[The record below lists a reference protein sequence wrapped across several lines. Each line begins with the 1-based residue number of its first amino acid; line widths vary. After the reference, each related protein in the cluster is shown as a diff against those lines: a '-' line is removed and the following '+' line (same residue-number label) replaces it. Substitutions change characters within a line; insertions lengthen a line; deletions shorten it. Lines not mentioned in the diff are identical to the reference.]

1 MINVWILQGGGGH
14 PAVDPA
20 FLYPEG
26 PEIRLNMKRA
36 LFYRGQKFCSS
47 KSVLHKKQDFR
58 YRYPTSPGIR
68 PGYPLSGFKNIRR
81 PAGRISCKIE
91 IRRIPSTSSKSQVQ
105 YKWYKLRIF
114 QRSIQKVYF
123 FTFVLYFRIIMSLCI
138 FITYHMFFI

>member
-1 MINVWILQGGGGH
+1 MIRPFFSPRRAGNSAEYEAWN
-14 PAVDPA
+14 
-20 FLYPEG
+20 FLTEV
-26 PEIRLNMKRA
+26 RHFLHWNFFS
-36 LFYRGQKFCSS
+36 L
-47 KSVLHKKQDFR
+47 KSVLQMHKKPDF
-58 YRYPTSPGIR
+58 RYPTSPGIR
-68 PGYPLSGFKNIRR
+68 PVYPLSGFKNIRR